1 MPLCHASARVSSR
14 LIPAGAILLASL
26 SLSATPA
33 LAQHDAHDHAPAPTN
48 TQQNQPPIA
57 AAEEIKSDPYPLD
70 TCPVTGK
77 KLGAMGD
84 PIVKVYDGREVRFC
98 CGGCLKKFEADKAGY
113 WKKIDE
119 EIIKQQTPFYPLT
132 TCPASGEALLGG
144 DMGAPI
150 DYVYN
155 NRLVRFC
162 CKDCVGKF
170 LKDPAPTLAKLDE
183 AVIKQQSA
191 HYPIKTCMISGD
203 ALGGDMGEPIDRVY
217 NNHLVRFCCKDC
229 IKEFEKAPAKFL
241 GMLDEAWKKQG
252 AMPAA
257 ESSGGHDADHT
268 GDHDGGAPRD
278 HK

>member
-1 MPLCHASARVSSR
+1 MRLCHASAAVSSR
-14 LIPAGAILLASL
+14 PLPAGAVVLASVFL
-26 SLSATPA
+26 GAAPA
-33 LAQHDAHDHAPAPTN
+33 LAQHDAHDHTPASTN
-48 TQQNQPPIA
+48 TPQNQPPTGA
-57 AAEEIKSDPYPLD
+57 AKEIKSDPYPLD

-98 CGGCLKKFEADKAGY
+98 CPMCPKKFEADKEGY
-113 WKKIDE
+113 WKKINE
-119 EIIKQQTPFYPLT
+119 EIIKEQTPFYPLT
-132 TCPASGEALLGG
+132 TCPISGEALGG
-144 DMGAPI
+144 EMGAPI

-162 CKDCVGKF
+162 CKDCIKKF
-170 LKDPAPTLAKLDE
+170 EKDPAPTLAKLDE
-183 AVIKQQSA
+183 AVIKQQLE

-203 ALGGDMGEPIDRVY
+203 ALGGDMGAPIDRVY

-229 IKEFEKAPAKFL
+229 IKDFEKAPAKFL

-252 AMPAA
+252 GMPGANDA
-257 ESSGGHDADHT
+257 GGDETDHK
-268 GDHDGGAPRD
+268 GDHDGGVHRD